1 MEFVKFDIFII
12 FLCNCFWN
20 FDGFFLLFWKRE
32 KRKGRKIMKML
43 NFINFSLL
51 FEELD
56 WVLIIFYM
64 LGWFVFVGIEKY

>member
-1 MEFVKFDIFII
+1 M
-12 FLCNCFWN
+12 
-20 FDGFFLLFWKRE
+20 
-32 KRKGRKIMKML
+32 MKML